1 MPSQPDRN
9 GGYRDTAKPIT
20 KEFRNQLNEAVIK
33 AYTAELDHL
42 QARLAAARGGQERP
56 SIKDQLTAGAKQTEQ
71 ALAEKPAKAKASR
84 GQDR

>member
-1 MPSQPDRN
+1 MVAAGDSLPAA
-9 GGYRDTAKPIT
+9 TFM
-20 KEFRNQLNEAVIK
+20 EV

-56 SIKDQLTAGAKQTEQ
+56 SIKEQLTAGVKQAEQ
-71 ALAEKPAKAKASR
+71 AQAEKPAKAKASR